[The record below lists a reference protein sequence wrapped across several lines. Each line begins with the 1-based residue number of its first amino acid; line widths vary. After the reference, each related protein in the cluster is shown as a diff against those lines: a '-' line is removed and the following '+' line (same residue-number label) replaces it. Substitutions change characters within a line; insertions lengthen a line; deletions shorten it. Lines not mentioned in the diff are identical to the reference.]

1 MIFFYCKNL
10 QNKSPTFEPK
20 NLYKWVINKWVNKMH
35 IFDLKIFLLWIG
47 MTLTHQGPIKPA
59 MKSWPPKQI
68 LLKKGTFS
76 SQNQPQTPASDS
88 T

>member
-1 MIFFYCKNL
+1 
-10 QNKSPTFEPK
+10 
-20 NLYKWVINKWVNKMH
+20 MH

-68 LLKKGTFS
+68 LLKKELLAATTSRRHHHTGL
-76 SQNQPQTPASDS
+76 
-88 T
+88 

>member
-1 MIFFYCKNL
+1 
-10 QNKSPTFEPK
+10 
-20 NLYKWVINKWVNKMH
+20 MH

-76 SQNQPQTPASDS
+76 SQNQPQTPASDNTTLKNGKNCAIMNLS
-88 T
+88 SS

>member
-1 MIFFYCKNL
+1 
-10 QNKSPTFEPK
+10 
-20 NLYKWVINKWVNKMH
+20 MH